1 MRSYVTLG
9 MLLQPYELQNNV
21 CYTGSNSDQGR
32 RMASFWHIEWA
43 KKPASLQIKKK
54 KIVIVNIYW
63 ERLPNSFLFTVHW
76 TLTMLK
82 CEWCNSTNFIE
93 VTKLRHRWSGLPKFT
108 DLVRRNPNSESE
120 SRGCTPKQS
129 VVYNSN
135 FKYSA
140 PRSIMACF
148 CFFIWK
154 IWPVTDRIYG
164 IMIFWREGRGR
175 GKLWWSVSSVQ
186 KLKRRSRETLYW
198 LTNTSEVGH
207 RLHFGILV
215 PANSI
220 CAVYIKGL
228 FI

>member
-1 MRSYVTLG
+1 MWLWVCCFNLMSCKIMSVTQVVTLTKVG
-9 MLLQPYELQNNV
+9 VWQVSDIQN
-21 CYTGSNSDQGR
+21 GPR
-32 RMASFWHIEWA
+32 
-43 KKPASLQIKKK
+43 SLPLYRLKK